1 MLKAC
6 ISIELETR
14 WSTRAELRVEAE
26 LDHPHQETNGNVVE
40 KMFEALRHMCKEAR
54 SEDEPALF
62 DRRALTEQHQEV
74 GARELRL
81 DRRDMRLE
89 ERDRAVTDR
98 EETAS
103 SYEAAASLRERVAD
117 HRERE
122 DMEREVR
129 RQREE

>member
-1 MLKAC
+1 MKAC
-6 ISIELETR
+6 ISIELETL

-26 LDHPHQETNGNVVE
+26 LSSPRFMCEEAHGENERELFGQKAPNDRHQE
-40 KMFEALRHMCKEAR
+40 
-54 SEDEPALF
+54 D
-62 DRRALTEQHQEV
+62 

-81 DRRDMRLE
+81 DRRDVRLE
-89 ERDRAVTDR
+89 ERDRRVTER
-98 EETAS
+98 EETAA

-117 HRERE
+117 YRERE

>member
-1 MLKAC
+1 VKAC
-6 ISIELETR
+6 ISIELETP

-26 LDHPHQETNGNVVE
+26 LDHPHQKANEDVVE
-40 KMFEALRHMCKEAR
+40 QMFEALRHMCKEAR
-54 SEDEPALF
+54 SEDERPSSGQK
-62 DRRALTEQHQEV
+62 ALTDRHQKL

-89 ERDRAVTDR
+89 ERDRRVTER

-103 SYEAAASLRERVAD
+103 SYEAAAGLRERAAD
-117 HRERE
+117 HRERD

-129 RQREE
+129 RQRDE

>member
-1 MLKAC
+1 MKAC
-6 ISIELETR
+6 ISIELETL

-26 LDHPHQETNGNVVE
+26 LSYPQKETKEEVVA
-40 KMFEALRHMCKEAR
+40 KTFEALRFMCEEAHGENER
-54 SEDEPALF
+54 ELF
-62 DRRALTEQHQEV
+62 GQKAPNDRHQED

-81 DRRDMRLE
+81 DRRDVRLE
-89 ERDRAVTDR
+89 ERDRRVTER
-98 EETAS
+98 EETAA

-117 HRERE
+117 YRERE